1 MFDELAPRGDLY
13 LSRSIDQTLLQGY
26 ESPGP
31 GQYINGTESSQLLT
45 SFGKGS
51 TISNSEPTWKIGTS
65 KRIMVFLLSSFHS
78 SFLLPFWLH
87 PPLSL
92 SSSISN
98 SFSLISYRCCLIF
111 CVWNDKNICSNC
123 PHVGILQM
131 SAPRGSEGQPGPGA
145 YSSPSS
151 MGKQAVSA
159 AHMLTCF
166 AFLYLS
172 TSANVCL
179 LID

>member
-65 KRIMVFLLSSFHS
+65 KRIMVSLLSSFYS
-78 SFLLPFWLH
+78 SFLLPFRLC

-111 CVWNDKNICSNC
+111 LLYNDNTSVLFF
-123 PHVGILQM
+123 PVGILQM

-166 AFLYLS
+166 AFLYL
-172 TSANVCL
+172 N
-179 LID
+179 